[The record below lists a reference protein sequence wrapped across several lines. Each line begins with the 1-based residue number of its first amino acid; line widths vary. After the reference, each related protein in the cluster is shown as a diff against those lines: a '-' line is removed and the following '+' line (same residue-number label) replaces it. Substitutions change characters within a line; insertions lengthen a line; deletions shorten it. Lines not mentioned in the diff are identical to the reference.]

1 VRPERHGLADEVADR
16 SRRAVGP
23 HYEHPR
29 TRIHG
34 GEDSQRRA
42 RPADASE
49 RLVGGLAGDQR
60 DVELSRFEQ
69 RDVLAAPLGVAWLDV
84 ERGLD
89 RVDHLGDDA
98 AVERKAAARGGGT
111 EDDARLLLS
120 HDRINHRDRE
130 RRREHQFGYP
140 HDTPNRVARTGR
152 ARGTSQRAGASWIWQ
167 SL

>member
-1 VRPERHGLADEVADR
+1 VRAERHGFADEVADR
-16 SRRAVGP
+16 SRWAVGP
-23 HYEHPR
+23 HDEHAR
-29 TRIHG
+29 SRIHG

-42 RPADASE
+42 RPADARE
-49 RLVGGLAGDQR
+49 CLVGGLAGDQC

-98 AVERKAAARGGGT
+98 AIERKAAARCGGT
-111 EDDARLLLS
+111 EDDARLVLS

-130 RRREHQFGYP
+130 RRHEYKFGHP
-140 HDTPNRVARTGR
+140 HDTPKTYTARDCLLSR
-152 ARGTSQRAGASWIWQ
+152 ASQPRRSR
-167 SL
+167 